1 MSGMSASSSA
11 GRYEDLC
18 VQLENVAEALT
29 DRSIDLL
36 QSALAAG
43 GNEHPGEEKQL
54 AKAQR
59 AVGKAVQILR
69 ALDGDLPVS

>member
-1 MSGMSASSSA
+1 MTPPASG

-18 VQLENVAEALT
+18 VQLDNVAEALT

-43 GNEHPGEEKQL
+43 GVEHPGEEKQL

-69 ALDGDLPVS
+69 ALDESRDLS

>member
-1 MSGMSASSSA
+1 MSAHRRA

-29 DRSIDLL
+29 DRSIDIL
-36 QSALAAG
+36 QSALDAG
-43 GNEHPGEEKQL
+43 AVEHPGEEKQL

-59 AVGKAVQILR
+59 AVGKALQILQT
-69 ALDGDLPVS
+69 LDESP

>member
-1 MSGMSASSSA
+1 MD

-36 QSALAAG
+36 QSALESGAH
-43 GNEHPGEEKQL
+43 EHPGEEKQL

-69 ALDGDLPVS
+69 AIDGTG

>member
-1 MSGMSASSSA
+1 MSATSSHH
-11 GRYEDLC
+11 GGPRYEDLC

-29 DRSIDLL
+29 DRSIDIL

-43 GNEHPGEEKQL
+43 ANEHPGEEKQL

-59 AVGKAVQILR
+59 AVGKAIQVLR
-69 ALDGDLPVS
+69 ALDEST